1 MVAHSLEELEL
12 RLGYTFSNR
21 TLLLRALTHKSLLAE
36 LPAEPT
42 VGMAPRDNEQL
53 EFLGDSILGFLAS
66 DHLVR
71 RCPSYPEGKLSKLKA
86 HLVSAV
92 QLHSVA
98 KELDLGVYLRLGK
111 GEETNGGRQKKA
123 LLANSVE
130 AIIAAIYLD
139 SGLPECEGFLAR
151 HVWTAIP
158 EGELEAMPV
167 PIDSKSALQELAQ
180 ARKLPVPRYAIV
192 HMCGPEHERM
202 FTVEARIGKEFTA
215 QADGHSKKVASQRA
229 AQELLDHLRAEASAR
244 V

>member
-12 RLGYTFSNR
+12 RLGYTFSSR
-21 TLLLRALTHKSLLAE
+21 ALLLRALTHKSLLAE
-36 LPAEPT
+36 LPPDASAGAP
-42 VGMAPRDNEQL
+42 PRDNEQL

-71 RCPSYPEGKLSKLKA
+71 RCPTYPEGKLSKLKA

-92 QLHSVA
+92 QLHDVA
-98 KELDLGVYLRLGK
+98 KRLGLGAYLRLGK

-123 LLANSVE
+123 LLANAME

-139 SGLPECEGFLAR
+139 SGLAGCEVFLAR
-151 HVWTAIP
+151 HFWTLIP
-158 EGELEAMPV
+158 EGEPESTAV

-180 ARKLPVPRYAIV
+180 SRKLPVPRYAIV
-192 HMCGPEHERM
+192 HMSGPEHERM
-202 FTVEARIGKEFTA
+202 FTVEARIGKEFSA
-215 QADGHSKKVASQRA
+215 KANGNSKKVASQRA
-229 AQELLDHLRAEASAR
+229 AGELLDHLRAELGAR

>member
-1 MVAHSLEELEL
+1 MEAHFLEELEL

-21 TLLLRALTHKSLLAE
+21 ALLLRALTHKSLLVE
-36 LPAEPT
+36 LPPDPEA
-42 VGMAPRDNEQL
+42 GLMPRDNEQL
-53 EFLGDSILGFLAS
+53 EFLGDAILGFLAS

-71 RCPSYPEGKLSKLKA
+71 RCPTYPEGKLSKLKA

-92 QLHSVA
+92 QLHEVA
-98 KELDLGVYLRLGK
+98 KRLGVGSHLRLGK

-139 SGLPECEGFLAR
+139 AGLVACDAFLAR
-151 HVWTAIP
+151 HVWSVIP
-158 EGELEAMPV
+158 DGEPEETPV

-192 HMCGPEHERM
+192 HMSGPEHERM
-202 FTVEARIGKEFTA
+202 FTVEARIGKDFTA
-215 QADGHSKKVASQRA
+215 RAEGPSKKVASQRA
-229 AQELLDHLRAEASAR
+229 ARELLDHLRAEVRAR